1 MSFPNAG
8 EILELAAELWRG
20 GVWLRYSPSEDKLY
34 HSPAS
39 RVSPE
44 LAERTRTNR
53 GALVRMLIEDE
64 EFRRTGVLQSEL
76 QVFEEFRDVSEG
88 WRKGDAA

>member
-1 MSFPNAG
+1 MSSPSAG
-8 EILELAAELWRG
+8 EVIGLAAELERC

-44 LAERTRTNR
+44 LAERIRFNR
-53 GALVRMLIEDE
+53 DALVRMLIEDE
-64 EFRRTGVLQSEL
+64 EFRHTGVLQSEL
-76 QVFEEFRDVSEG
+76 QVFEEFRDIG
-88 WRKGDAA
+88 KDRRKGDAA